1 LNWDYPKRLAKFN
14 VIDPLDQF
22 EFATYKWQKIA
33 NAINKNNHR
42 TQPKI
47 VSTCKQKW
55 VVIYDNFK
63 SIFDYMS
70 SIGNNTKYLTPQ
82 KKTFQPSKELNK
94 QIYEMIKTFM
104 GVGLIFHPCMFTT

>member
-33 NAINKNNHR
+33 NAINKNDHR

-55 VVIYDNFK
+55 
-63 SIFDYMS
+63 
-70 SIGNNTKYLTPQ
+70 
-82 KKTFQPSKELNK
+82 E
-94 QIYEMIKTFM
+94 
-104 GVGLIFHPCMFTT
+104 